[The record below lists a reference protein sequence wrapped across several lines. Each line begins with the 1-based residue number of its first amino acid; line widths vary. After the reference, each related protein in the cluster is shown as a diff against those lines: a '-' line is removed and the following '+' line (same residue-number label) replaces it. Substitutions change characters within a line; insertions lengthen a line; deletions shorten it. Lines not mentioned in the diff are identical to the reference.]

1 MSGPGIQIA
10 ESKAPWIAFVTRAVE
25 DRAASIAAGRY
36 VAKDQDYVLITPH
49 GSKDRIEQIAGEWLD
64 TMDQEVRNK
73 RLPEEWAKSYR
84 RAYASWK
91 EGNGIP
97 LEGTPIINWP
107 VVSPAQIELLKSL
120 KVLTV
125 EVLAGA
131 NEELIRRLG
140 MGGRA
145 LVDKAKDFL
154 QAADGPGKLAQ
165 EMEALRQMVV
175 GLKAR
180 TETLEEQNQA
190 LRQQVRSGQQVGEPQ
205 EAFSASDILDE
216 PATPSFKPL

>member
-10 ESKAPWIAFVTRAVE
+10 ESKAPWISFVTRAVE

-36 VAKDQDYVLITPH
+36 VAKDVDFVLITPH
-49 GSKDRIEQIAGEWLD
+49 GSKDRIEQIASEWLD

-84 RAYASWK
+84 RTYASWK

-97 LEGTPIINWP
+97 LEGTPIVNWP

-120 KVLTV
+120 KVLTI

-154 QAADGPGKLAQ
+154 KAADGPGKVAQ

-175 GLKAR
+175 DLKAR

-190 LRQQVRSGQQVGEPQ
+190 LRHQVRAGQPVGEDLQ
-205 EAFSASDILDE
+205 VAASDILDE
-216 PATPSFKPL
+216 PSTPSFKKL